1 MKLLPRVAAAIV
13 GLNLALN
20 LTLIGAG
27 PALHVGPGRNP
38 GAQQRAALGAV
49 PGDGERHEHEAWQAR
64 YDDRRAP
71 RGYEWRYYDGR
82 YVLVAL
88 ATGLIVE
95 GLLYGR

>member
-13 GLNLALN
+13 LLALSSN
-20 LTLIGAG
+20 FAF
-27 PALHVGPGRNP
+27 AERWEEHRSH
-38 GAQQRAALGAV
+38 ASQHYADRH
-49 PGDGERHEHEAWQAR
+49 GERHEHEAWQAR

-95 GLLYGR
+95 GLLYAR